1 MRLLLAFAFA
11 LATVSASAQPSA
23 YDQMLAVPGDAHE
36 PAWQAGAK
44 TVLLRLADRNRSG
57 EIDTAAEVDAVPCE
71 AWQGM

>member
-1 MRLLLAFAFA
+1 MRLFLASAFA
-11 LATVSASAQPSA
+11 LVAASASAQTSV

-57 EIDTAAEVDAVPCE
+57 EIDTAAEVDAVPC
-71 AWQGM
+71 